1 MSKRK
6 LVLEV
11 PPDCAFTDLE
21 LMAIHSAGW
30 GIMGD
35 KLVRRRDPVPI
46 FGTREPQRKV
56 SEGQMVVFVESVLD
70 ELHHYAWNLHVLTKD
85 EYKEWASRE

>member
-11 PPDCAFTDLE
+11 PPDCDFTDLE

-30 GIMGD
+30 SVVGD

-46 FGTREPQRKV
+46 FGTREPQHKV
-56 SEGQMVVFVESVLD
+56 GEGQMVVFVESVLD
-70 ELHHYAWNLHVLTKD
+70 ELHRYAWNLHVMSKD
-85 EYKEWASRE
+85 NYTEWAKYE

>member
-21 LMAIHSAGW
+21 LMAVRSAGW
-30 GIMGD
+30 DVVGD
-35 KLVRRRDPVPI
+35 KLVRRRNPVPI

-56 SEGQMVVFVESVLD
+56 REGQMLVFVESVID
-70 ELHHYAWNLHVLTKD
+70 ELHRCAWNLHVLSKD
-85 EYKEWASRE
+85 EYREWAKHE

>member
-11 PPDCAFTDLE
+11 PPNCDFTDLE

-30 GIMGD
+30 SVMGD

-56 SEGQMVVFVESVLD
+56 SEGQMLVLVESVLD
-70 ELHHYAWNLHVLTKD
+70 ELHRYAWNLHVMSKD
-85 EYKEWASRE
+85 DYTEWAKYE

>member
-30 GIMGD
+30 DAMGD
-35 KLVRRRDPVPI
+35 RLVRKKDPVPI
-46 FGTREPQRKV
+46 FGTRAPQKPV
-56 SEGQMVVFVESVLD
+56 KEGQVVVFVESLLD
-70 ELHHYAWNLHVLTKD
+70 ELHRYAWNLHVLTKE
-85 EYKEWASRE
+85 EYKEWAKHE

>member
-11 PPDCAFTDLE
+11 PPDCDFTDLE

-30 GIMGD
+30 SVVGD

-46 FGTREPQRKV
+46 FGTREPQHKV
-56 SEGQMVVFVESVLD
+56 GEGQMVVFVESVLD
-70 ELHHYAWNLHVLTKD
+70 ELHRYAWNLHVMSKD
-85 EYKEWASRE
+85 DYTEWAKYE